1 MQWERV
7 KKTEEKAGDDS
18 QEDPVESAVKQYWPT
33 CIILL
38 LGSIIY
44 MSWSKEQVILLN
56 IERER

>member
-1 MQWERV
+1 MQWKRV

-18 QEDPVESAVKQYWPT
+18 QEDSVQSGVKQYWPT

-44 MSWSKEQVILLN
+44 MS
-56 IERER
+56 

>member
-44 MSWSKEQVILLN
+44 MS
-56 IERER
+56 